1 MSARGSTTD
10 DVAWNDSDH
19 LLRQLNDDKARL
31 YIPVVLYI
39 LILLVT
45 GVIGNS
51 LVLYVYLKRFK
62 RTSSNYFIL
71 SMAMFDMVACCIG
84 MPTEI
89 YDLRYPYMFYS
100 NAACKLF
107 RFSESVPIIG
117 SALILV
123 AVAFDRYFKICR
135 PLRNTPLRYIKKICI
150 AIGIFAFLTTIPTIF
165 VFGLKDVKTNYTD
178 VIGKDCSTE
187 QKNGKSTVLSFVWY
201 GYLSVVFALCTST
214 MIGLYVRIW
223 LEIKRRQRQ
232 VLGKQ
237 VSKIST
243 EDSGLPK
250 SPTNLSPT
258 QKPASDAKIEREQ
271 ISRVKYLPSV
281 SVSSDPDSGGVR
293 MEETRANT
301 LGRLGSNTSDGMD
314 PEKKSLRQIGENVMT
329 KIRASKTT
337 VILFVVTLAFVLSY
351 LPTLIVTV
359 IRSKDTKQRSDTV
372 DFLMKLFSKSYFINN
387 SINPIIYSFLNIN
400 FRMECAKA
408 LARLSSCCFCCCR
421 SDSRNVKFAT
431 KG

>member
-1 MSARGSTTD
+1 MSASNSTTE
-10 DVAWNDSDH
+10 DVAWNDSDR

-71 SMAMFDMVACCIG
+71 SMAMFDMVVCCIG

-89 YDLRYPYMFYS
+89 YDLRYPYMFYN
-100 NAACKLF
+100 NAACKIL
-107 RFSESVPIIG
+107 RYTESVPIIG

-150 AIGIFAFLTTIPTIF
+150 AIAIFAVLTTIPTIF
-165 VFGLKDVKTNYTD
+165 VFGLKDVETNYTD
-178 VIGKDCSTE
+178 VVGKDCSTLK
-187 QKNGKSTVLSFVWY
+187 KNGKSTLLSFVWY
-201 GYLSVVFALCTST
+201 GYLSVVFVLCTCT
-214 MIGLYVRIW
+214 MIGLYIRIW
-223 LEIKRRQRQ
+223 LEIKHRQRQ
-232 VLGKQ
+232 ALGRQ

-243 EDSGLPK
+243 EDSGLPE
-250 SPTNLSPT
+250 SPTALSPT
-258 QKPASDAKIEREQ
+258 QKPASDSKIERKQ
-271 ISRVKYLPSV
+271 NFRVKYLPSV
-281 SVSSDPDSGGVR
+281 SISSEPDSGGLR
-293 MEETRANT
+293 TGEARANT

-337 VILFVVTLAFVLSY
+337 VILFVVTLAFILSY

-359 IRSKDTKQRSDTV
+359 IRSKDTRQRSDTV

-421 SDSRNVKFAT
+421 SNSRSVQFSK